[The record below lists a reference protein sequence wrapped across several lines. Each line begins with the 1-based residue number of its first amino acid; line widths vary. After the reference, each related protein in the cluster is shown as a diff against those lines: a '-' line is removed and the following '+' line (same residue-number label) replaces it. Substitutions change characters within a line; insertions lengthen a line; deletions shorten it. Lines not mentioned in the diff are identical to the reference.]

1 MSISLQD
8 IVGLSTSLFSMIAIG
23 LFLYENSFST
33 QQELK
38 PYEGKYKIKTKFLWF
53 PLYLNKKIK
62 WFSTAVIVY
71 KCEKLP
77 KGFPINY
84 TNLYKYKFVAKNF
97 ADEY

>member
-8 IVGLSTSLFSMIAIG
+8 IVGLSASLFSICIIG
-23 LFLYENSFST
+23 IFLYENAFST
-33 QQELK
+33 QQKLK
-38 PYEGKYKIKTKFLWF
+38 PYEGRYKIKTKFLWF
-53 PLYLNKKIK
+53 PKYLNKKMK

-84 TNLYKYKFVAKNF
+84 SCSIL
-97 ADEY
+97 